1 MEDED
6 DAYVPRFAWG
16 DVSAIVIAACF
27 SLFCLGLIAY
37 MLMGGHPLAGVI
49 GSVNDDSAPTSQPP
63 VQADVPMH
71 LAPGEVSVSVPPKPK
86 KPPPKP

>member
-1 MEDED
+1 MEDEE
-6 DAYVPRFAWG
+6 DAYVPKIAWG
-16 DVSAIVIAACF
+16 DVSAIAIAACF

-37 MLMGGHPLAGVI
+37 MLMGGRPFADVI
-49 GSVNDDSAPTSQPP
+49 DKMNGGSAVSSQQP

-71 LAPGEVSVSVPPKPK
+71 LAPGEVSVSVPPKAK